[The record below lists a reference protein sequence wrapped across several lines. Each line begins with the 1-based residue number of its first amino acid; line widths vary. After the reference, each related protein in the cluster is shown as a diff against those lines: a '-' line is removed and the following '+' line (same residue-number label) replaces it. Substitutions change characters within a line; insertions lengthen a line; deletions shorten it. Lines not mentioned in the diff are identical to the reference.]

1 MNSISKINS
10 SMKTIDKILGES
22 EPEFST
28 HLKDALALVSAV
40 NELHTECYNEVNS
53 EDNPEVR
60 PLSYWLAK
68 LKIPLQAYESKY
80 PQEKTLP
87 QAMYD
92 HVGSQIEIA
101 DNEEPIDYYNDFWF
115 YLKLGMIKAIGEA
128 IKSGDIEPYSLIDS
142 ILGGMAMSD
151 GPDFYQD
158 IRVALAQATDSDTDL
173 ITSVWED

>member
-1 MNSISKINS
+1 MNTVS
-10 SMKTIDKILGES
+10 KILGES

-40 NELHTECYNEVNS
+40 NKLHNECSVETES
-53 EDNPEVR
+53 EDNPVVR
-60 PLSYWLAK
+60 PLGYWLAK
-68 LKIPLQAYESKY
+68 LKIPCQAYESKY

-128 IKSGDIEPYSLIDS
+128 IKSGDIEPYSLVDR
-142 ILGGMAMSD
+142 ILSGMAMSD
-151 GPDFYQD
+151 SPDLYQD
-158 IRVALAQATDSDTDL
+158 VKVALARATDSDTDL
-173 ITSVWED
+173 ITSLWED

>member
-1 MNSISKINS
+1 MNTVS
-10 SMKTIDKILGES
+10 KILGES

-40 NELHTECYNEVNS
+40 NKLHNECSVETES
-53 EDNPEVR
+53 EDNPVVR
-60 PLSYWLAK
+60 PLGYWLAK
-68 LKIPLQAYESKY
+68 LKIPCQAYESKY

-128 IKSGDIEPYSLIDS
+128 IKSGDIEPYSLVDR
-142 ILGGMAMSD
+142 ILSGMAMSD
-151 GPDFYQD
+151 SPHLYQD
-158 IRVALAQATDSDTDL
+158 VKVALARATDSDTDL
-173 ITSVWED
+173 ITSLWED